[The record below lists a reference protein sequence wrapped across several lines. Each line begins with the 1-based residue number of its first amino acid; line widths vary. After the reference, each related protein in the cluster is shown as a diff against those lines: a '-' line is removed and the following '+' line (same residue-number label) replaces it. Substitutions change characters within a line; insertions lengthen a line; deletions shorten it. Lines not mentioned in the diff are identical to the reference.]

1 MQSKWLTCI
10 ALGLALAAM
19 LWSGFSWQ
27 AQKKAQNALQNS
39 YRQDFYAA
47 FAASQALEANL
58 NKALIGQEV
67 DPLLLN
73 QIRLE
78 ALQAQENLARLPA
91 ASKKLENSLA
101 FLNQAADYILSL
113 QKEDLTFFSPEAWN
127 NLQNLVQKTNQVNQL
142 LAKIQIQ
149 VDKGDKLELLEESA
163 WAANWESL
171 KENLEQMPALLYDGP
186 FSDHLSQNSVLPA
199 QKITK
204 AEAQKIAAELSGS
217 KVLTCQRLDSQP
229 PVYQVS
235 LQNQQT
241 WGITEQGGRLLWLLS
256 ARSLEPAQF
265 SWQEAQKVAEDYLS
279 KQGFGQMLPTYREEQ
294 EGRVIFSFAAEQEGI
309 ILYGDLIKVE
319 VALDSAEVIALDA
332 ADYWDS
338 HTQRKLPA
346 PVLTPEE
353 ARSCLN
359 PRLTEVSE
367 GRLALIPLGISQ
379 EVLTYEF
386 QGKWDKNN
394 YLIYINAA
402 DGSQEQIFQLKLAAS
417 GQLVW

>member
-1 MQSKWLTCI
+1 MQSKWLTWI

-58 NKALIGQEV
+58 NKALIGQEA

-101 FLNQAADYILSL
+101 FLNQTADYILSL
-113 QKEDLTFFSPEAWN
+113 QKEELTFFSPEAWN
-127 NLQNLVQKTNQVNQL
+127 NLKNLVQKANQVNQL

-149 VDKGDKLELLEESA
+149 VDKGDKLELLEEAA

-204 AEAQKIAAELSGS
+204 AEVQKIAAELSGS

-229 PVYQVS
+229 PV
-235 LQNQQT
+235 
-241 WGITEQGGRLLWLLS
+241 
-256 ARSLEPAQF
+256 
-265 SWQEAQKVAEDYLS
+265 
-279 KQGFGQMLPTYREEQ
+279 
-294 EGRVIFSFAAEQEGI
+294 
-309 ILYGDLIKVE
+309 
-319 VALDSAEVIALDA
+319 
-332 ADYWDS
+332 
-338 HTQRKLPA
+338 
-346 PVLTPEE
+346 
-353 ARSCLN
+353 
-359 PRLTEVSE
+359 
-367 GRLALIPLGISQ
+367 
-379 EVLTYEF
+379 
-386 QGKWDKNN
+386 
-394 YLIYINAA
+394 
-402 DGSQEQIFQLKLAAS
+402 
-417 GQLVW
+417 